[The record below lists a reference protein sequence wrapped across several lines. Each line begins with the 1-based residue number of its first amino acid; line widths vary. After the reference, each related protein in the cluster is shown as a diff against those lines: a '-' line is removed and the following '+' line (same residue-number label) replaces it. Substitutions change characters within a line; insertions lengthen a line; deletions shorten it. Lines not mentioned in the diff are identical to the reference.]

1 MSSRSSRCTQSAR
14 RLAVLKCHLVSSS
27 APPDAAKLHHEALRQ
42 GVATAMETGCPLL
55 LARIEAGVCVIV
67 LNAPSR
73 RNALGDDL
81 TPFLRDLIKR
91 VATDGRVRAV
101 LLTGAGGSFCAGGN
115 VKAMAGSNADAP
127 GASVQVPVASRT
139 DWTGLA
145 AGASDQ
151 QGLDGQIV
159 RQATLTG
166 ALHALP
172 QPTLAALPGAA
183 AGAGFSIALACDL
196 RVAAA
201 SAFITTAFRRVALPG
216 DYGASWLLPRL
227 VGPAKA
233 KQLFFTAERVPAP
246 ECLKLGIVQEVTADA
261 AVHARALDLAKDIA
275 NGPQHAMRA
284 YKRNINDAMDGI
296 SFREG
301 LTNEAMRMT
310 EIFSN
315 TEALQQFHEA
325 TRAFVEKREPSF
337 H

>member
-1 MSSRSSRCTQSAR
+1 M
-14 RLAVLKCHLVSSS
+14 
-27 APPDAAKLHHEALRQ
+27 
-42 GVATAMETGCPLL
+42 
-55 LARIEAGVCVIV
+55 
-67 LNAPSR
+67 
-73 RNALGDDL
+73 
-81 TPFLRDLIKR
+81 
-91 VATDGRVRAV
+91 
-101 LLTGAGGSFCAGGN
+101 
-115 VKAMAGSNADAP
+115 
-127 GASVQVPVASRT
+127 
-139 DWTGLA
+139 
-145 AGASDQ
+145 
-151 QGLDGQIV
+151 
-159 RQATLTG
+159 
-166 ALHALP
+166 
-172 QPTLAALPGAA
+172 
-183 AGAGFSIALACDL
+183 
-196 RVAAA
+196 
-201 SAFITTAFRRVALPG
+201 
-216 DYGASWLLPRL
+216 
-227 VGPAKA
+227 GPAKA